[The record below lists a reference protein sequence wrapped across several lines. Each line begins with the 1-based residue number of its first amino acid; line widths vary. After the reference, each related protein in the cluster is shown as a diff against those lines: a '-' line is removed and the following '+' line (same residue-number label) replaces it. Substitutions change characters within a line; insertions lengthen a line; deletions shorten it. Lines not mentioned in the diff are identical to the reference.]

1 MTGAPCEMTRPL
13 LLLCAVSSV
22 AQARVE
28 VQGHRG
34 ARAVRPEN
42 TLVAFEYA
50 LGAGVDVLELD
61 LGVTADDQ
69 LVVLHDQAI
78 SPMRC
83 TLGGKKLSAA
93 VPVRSLDLA
102 AVRRFECGSLPHE
115 RFPLQERAPGAGI
128 PTLAEVFAVAKDSKV
143 GFNIE
148 TKLVPG
154 HDDAAPAPERF
165 AELVVQAV
173 RAAGMVERTTVQ
185 SFDQRTLQAVARLEP
200 TLRRVLL
207 VAENHIDH
215 VAAAKAAQASIVSPN
230 HLWIVKADVAR
241 MHAAGL
247 KVVPWTA
254 NTPQS
259 WARLVEM
266 GVDGIITDDP
276 AALAHWL
283 KARGLR

>member
-1 MTGAPCEMTRPL
+1 MRPI
-13 LLLCAVSSV
+13 LLLCAVSSL
-22 AQARVE
+22 AQARIE

-42 TLVAFEYA
+42 TLVGFKYA

-61 LGVTADDQ
+61 LGVTSDDQ
-69 LVVLHDQAI
+69 LVVLHDPAV
-78 SPMRC
+78 SPKRC
-83 TLGGKKLSAA
+83 TTGGKKLPASI
-93 VPVRSLDLA
+93 PVRSLTLA
-102 AVRRFECGSLPHE
+102 AIRAFDCGSLPHA
-115 RFPLQERAPGAGI
+115 RFPRQERVPGAGI
-128 PTLAEVFAVAKDSKV
+128 PTLAEVFALAKGHPKV

-154 HDDAAPAPERF
+154 HPGAAPPPERF
-165 AELVVQAV
+165 AELVVAAI
-173 RAAGMVERTTVQ
+173 RAAGVVERTTVQ

-200 TLRRVLL
+200 KIRRVLL

-215 VAAAKAAQASIVSPN
+215 VAVAKAAQASIVSPN
-230 HLWIVKADVAR
+230 HRWIVKADVER

-247 KVVPWTA
+247 KVVPWTI
-254 NTPQS
+254 NTPES

-276 AALAHWL
+276 AALVAWL
-283 KARGLR
+283 KAKGLR